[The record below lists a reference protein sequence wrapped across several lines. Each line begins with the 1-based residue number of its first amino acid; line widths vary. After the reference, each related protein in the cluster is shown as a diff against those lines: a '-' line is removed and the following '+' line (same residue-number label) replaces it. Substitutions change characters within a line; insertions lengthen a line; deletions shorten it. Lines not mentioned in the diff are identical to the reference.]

1 MDVGFDQDGGDARAL
16 ADSLCDEWER
26 LCADYLLS
34 APEGSFWRYSR
45 GREPGDI
52 VQGWKLHVSATVL
65 TASDTLRRVAPL
77 LRARGARFKAPSS
90 LRGLQQL
97 NCGLVYG
104 YTQIG
109 KFITVYPR
117 SDEEAVSLALHLHRL
132 TRGMAAPSVP
142 FDLRFRPGSCV
153 YYRYG
158 SFVNLE
164 IENEDGTRTPA
175 MRDPEGRL
183 VADVRAAA
191 EAKPDW
197 VSDPFIGTRPR
208 REVARAESPLAT
220 TFRAFRALTQRGKG
234 GVYKALDLSAHPP
247 RLCILKEGRA
257 CGEVAWD
264 GRDGKWRVRNEE
276 AVLSSLRAA
285 GVDAPR
291 VYSSFEAEGN
301 YYLVTEYVEG
311 ETLQSLLNRRRRR
324 LSLRAALGC
333 GASLCSLLSR
343 IHGAG
348 WAWRDCKPANVI
360 VTRGGVLR
368 PLDFEGACPVERPDP
383 SPWSTTAFAPPAPP
397 RQDAVPSGADGDLY
411 ALGAVIYL
419 LLAGRLYEPSAPVPV
434 RELRRDVPARVCRVV
449 AELLDADPRKR
460 PGASALERE
469 LKAALNTLGA
479 TARGRL
485 QPRTSDAAL
494 RARPNGRE
502 VESLRHRREARVGAE
517 VFIYGVGSQEDERC
531 EVLGV

>member
-1 MDVGFDQDGGDARAL
+1 MDVGFDHDGGDARAL
-16 ADSLCDEWER
+16 ADSLCGEWER
-26 LCADYLLS
+26 LCADCLPS

-45 GREPGDI
+45 GRAPGDI

-117 SDEEAVSLALHLHRL
+117 SDEEAVSLALRLHRL

-175 MRDPEGRL
+175 MRDPKGRL
-183 VADVRAAA
+183 VADVREAAG
-191 EAKPDW
+191 AKPDW
-197 VSDPFIGTRPR
+197 ASDPFVRMKGC

-220 TFRAFRALTQRGKG
+220 TFRAFQALTQRGKG
-234 GVYKALDLSAHPP
+234 GVYKALDLSAHLP

-257 CGEVAWD
+257 CGELAWD
-264 GRDGKWRVRNEE
+264 GRDGRWRVRHEE

-311 ETLQSLLNRRRRR
+311 ETLQLLLNRRRRR

-333 GASLCSLLSR
+333 GARLCSLLSR

-348 WAWRDCKPANVI
+348 WAWRDCKPANVM
-360 VTRGGVLR
+360 VTRGGTLR
-368 PLDFEGACPVERPDP
+368 PVDFEGACPVERPDP
-383 SPWSTTAFAPPAPP
+383 SPWSTTAFAPPEPS
-397 RQDAVPSGADGDLY
+397 RQDAGPSGADGDLY

-419 LLAGRLYEPSAPVPV
+419 LLTGRLNEPSDPVPV
-434 RELRRDVPARVCRVV
+434 RKLRRDVPVRVCKVV
-449 AELLDADPRKR
+449 SKLLDADPRKR
-460 PGASALERE
+460 PGASAVERD
-469 LKAALNTLGA
+469 LKAALSALGGA
-479 TARGRL
+479 ARGRL
-485 QPRTSDAAL
+485 RPRASDAAL
-494 RARPNGRE
+494 RARPAGRE
-502 VESLRHRREARVGAE
+502 IETLRQRREPRVEAE
-517 VFIYGVGSQEDERC
+517 IVVYGVG
-531 EVLGV
+531 G